1 METSTNGAGA
11 AVEAAAAGREDQL
24 GVAELGFG
32 AGGRAAP
39 EGVPDP
45 ELVEQA
51 KRRSFTAEY
60 KARILAEADACTR
73 PGEVGELLR
82 REGLYTSH
90 LTYWRKQRKDGALK
104 ELGQPRGRKPVD
116 PRDAQI
122 AALTP
127 ACRARGGGAREGEE
141 GHRDSGKS
149 LSAVGADARYRE
161 REREHRAMIERTVEE
176 LTPIIGTRPACR
188 AVGASPA
195 TIYRR
200 RRPPEPGLAEPRP
213 TPERALSRARAR
225 GGARGAALGA
235 VRRHLAGGDLRD
247 AAGRGHLPVL
257 DPHDVPDPRRPP
269 RRGPGAA
276 QPAHPPAYTK
286 PELLA
291 ERPNELWS
299 WDVSKL
305 KGPAKWTYYY
315 LYVILDVFSRYVV
328 GWAVQYRENGQL
340 AKALIEQA
348 TEQQQIT
355 PKVLTLHADR
365 GAPQRAK
372 PVAFLLADLGITKT
386 HSRPY
391 TSSDNPYSESNFKT
405 LKYRPEFPARFD
417 DIEHARAHCRAV
429 LRLVQPRAPPLRDRA
444 DDPGRRPP
452 RPGARAARRP
462 RARARRRLRRATPS
476 GSSASHPSRPSYRPP
491 RGSTSP
497 KEVAAAH

>member
-1 METSTNGAGA
+1 
-11 AVEAAAAGREDQL
+11 
-24 GVAELGFG
+24 
-32 AGGRAAP
+32 
-39 EGVPDP
+39 
-45 ELVEQA
+45 
-51 KRRSFTAEY
+51 
-60 KARILAEADACTR
+60 
-73 PGEVGELLR
+73 
-82 REGLYTSH
+82 
-90 LTYWRKQRKDGALK
+90 
-104 ELGQPRGRKPVD
+104 
-116 PRDAQI
+116 
-122 AALTP
+122 
-127 ACRARGGGAREGEE
+127 
-141 GHRDSGKS
+141 
-149 LSAVGADARYRE
+149 
-161 REREHRAMIERTVEE
+161 MIERTVEE

-188 AVGASPA
+188 AVGAAPA

-200 RRPPEPGLAEPRP
+200 RRPPEPRPRRPRP
-213 TPERALSRARAR
+213 TPERALTVPEREAVLEVLHSERFMDISPEETYATLLDEGTYLCSTRTMYRILAAHH
-225 GGARGAALGA
+225 GG
-235 VRRHLAGGDLRD
+235 VRE
-247 AAGRGHLPVL
+247 
-257 DPHDVPDPRRPP
+257 RRN
-269 RRGPGAA
+269 
-276 QPAHPPAYTK
+276 QLTHPAYNK

-291 ERPNELWS
+291 QRPNELWS

-429 LRLVQPRAPPLRDRA
+429 LPLVQPRAPALRDRA
-444 DDPGRRPP
+444 DDPSRLPP
-452 RPGARAARRP
+452 RPSARAARRP
-462 RARARRRLRRATPS
+462 RAHPRRRLRPEPRAVRPQATRPARATNRRVDQQAQGGRRRSLNSNAKRLTGLDRLRPLAAVASQAITSSMSADGSGISSNPS
-476 GSSASHPSRPSYRPP
+476 TCNAGLYI
-491 RGSTSP
+491 
-497 KEVAAAH
+497 E